1 VSYCSTYWARS
12 CASNSRQ
19 RYPMSLWW
27 AWFRAIDAAL
37 APLRR
42 TWFSR
47 LVNRI
52 LVHVP
57 GGIGDWLRKEKGRA
71 KQRMLVLVPEQELEA
86 KYRDALHFLLDHGG
100 SDDLGDYLEFG
111 VFHGASLTCMHRALK
126 GLNLDRVRLFG
137 FDSFEG
143 LPVGIGTEYDFLP
156 WKPGQYRADY
166 DFTVEKLRRAGVDW
180 ARTFLIKGWFSEV
193 LNDALV
199 AHYGISK
206 ASIIMIDCDLY
217 SSSKQALDF
226 CAPLIRDRALIFFDD
241 WSDGAKTNHGEKRA
255 FDEFLQAN
263 PQLQADEFGTYW
275 HLEESVPSPSKI
287 FHVWRK

>member
-1 VSYCSTYWARS
+1 
-12 CASNSRQ
+12 
-19 RYPMSLWW
+19 M
-27 AWFRAIDAAL
+27 
-37 APLRR
+37 
-42 TWFSR
+42 
-47 LVNRI
+47 
-52 LVHVP
+52 P
-57 GGIGDWLRKEKGRA
+57 GFIGDWLRKEKDRA
-71 KQRMLVLVPEQELEA
+71 RNRMLVLVPEQELEA
-86 KYRDALHFLLDHGG
+86 KYRDALRFLLDYGG

-143 LPVGIGTEYDFLP
+143 LPVGDGTEYDSLP
-156 WKPGQYRADY
+156 WGPGCYRADY
-166 DFTVEKLRRAGVDW
+166 DFTVDKLRRAGVDW
-180 ARTFLIKGWFSEV
+180 ARTFLIKGWFSDV

-226 CAPLIRDRALIFFDD
+226 CAPLIRDRALIFLDD
-241 WSDGAKTNHGEKRA
+241 WEDGAEKNHGEKRA

-263 PQLQADEFGTYW
+263 PQLQAEEFGTYYHW
-275 HLEESVPSPSKI
+275 EESPPVPSKI